1 MAVRFLLLLLDA
13 AYFDLPD
20 ASGELRLRVRRGGFS
35 QDWAVFF
42 CILWAIKLATASYA
56 NHLLTRQIPFVCI

>member
-35 QDWAVFF
+35 QDWVMVFLYPVGHKIWSQLVTPTI
-42 CILWAIKLATASYA
+42 C
-56 NHLLTRQIPFVCI
+56 

>member
-20 ASGELRLRVRRGGFS
+20 ASGELRLRVRHGGFS
-35 QDWAVFF
+35 QDWAVVFLYPVGHK
-42 CILWAIKLATASYA
+42 IGHS
-56 NHLLTRQIPFVCI
+56 